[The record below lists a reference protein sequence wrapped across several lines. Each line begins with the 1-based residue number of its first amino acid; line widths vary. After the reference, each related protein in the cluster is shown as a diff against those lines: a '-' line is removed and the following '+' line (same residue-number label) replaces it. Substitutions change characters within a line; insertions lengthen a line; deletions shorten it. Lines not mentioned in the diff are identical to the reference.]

1 MRLVDSNILI
11 FAAKPEYPQLK
22 ELLEQDDIAVSDISL
37 IEVLGYHGLT
47 ADAEDFFSAIFS
59 LVTIIPISD
68 EIRNRAIE
76 LRQQRNM
83 KTADAVI
90 AATALLHCTELITRD
105 TDFNNIPDLIIN
117 NPIDE

>member
-1 MRLVDSNILI
+1 
-11 FAAKPEYPQLK
+11 
-22 ELLEQDDIAVSDISL
+22 
-37 IEVLGYHGLT
+37 
-47 ADAEDFFSAIFS
+47 
-59 LVTIIPISD
+59 
-68 EIRNRAIE
+68 
-76 LRQQRNM
+76 M